1 MNTNR
6 KVFVNKISGLKLVV
20 FFELFIIIR
29 STYLTLSDK
38 KTVSKGIHLTTKTA
52 KKIIFIKHCYLV
64 INLCIIHLLLTK
76 NTGS

>member
-1 MNTNR
+1 M
-6 KVFVNKISGLKLVV
+6 
-20 FFELFIIIR
+20 FIIGAAKLIIFGGIIAR
-29 STYLTLSDK
+29 LFSLQINDNKKYLTLSDK